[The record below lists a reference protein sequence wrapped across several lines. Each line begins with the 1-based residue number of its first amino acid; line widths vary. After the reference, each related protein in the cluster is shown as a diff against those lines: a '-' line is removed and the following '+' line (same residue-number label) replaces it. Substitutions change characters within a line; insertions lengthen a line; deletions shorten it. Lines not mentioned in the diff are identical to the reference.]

1 MKKNWIKQHFLLV
14 SASVLV
20 LESLMAGVALAQ
32 PDRYGA
38 IATSISGGWGY
49 GYDYPTRKEA
59 EQKALKECAK
69 SDCKVQVWFKNACG
83 AVAKSPEGIIGWG
96 WAITK
101 EQAQANALI
110 ECGTGTCKIETWT
123 CTTR

>member
-1 MKKNWIKQHFLLV
+1 MKKQLIKQPFLLV

-20 LESLMAGVALAQ
+20 LEGLMAGVALAQ

-49 GYDYPTRKEA
+49 GYDYPTRQQA

-69 SDCKVQVWFKNACG
+69 VHNKLLNMFKLRFQNCI
-83 AVAKSPEGIIGWG
+83 SP
-96 WAITK
+96 
-101 EQAQANALI
+101 
-110 ECGTGTCKIETWT
+110 
-123 CTTR
+123 